1 MNSNPSHTG
10 ASHTTT
16 SPALAIRPNIGLER
30 LLDLWRVFH
39 AIDAEFP
46 LQYIICLTE
55 IGRDEGLSLTT
66 LAERTNLSLSTI
78 SRIVGALSDYRQ
90 NGQPFGLVDIQISK
104 TERRR
109 KELALTDKGKLIL
122 NNATKII
129 STP

>member
-1 MNSNPSHTG
+1 MNSHPPHTN
-10 ASHTTT
+10 APPT
-16 SPALAIRPNIGLER
+16 LAARPNAALET
-30 LLDLWRVFH
+30 LLNLWRVFH
-39 AIDAEFP
+39 AIDPEFP

-90 NGQPFGLVDIQISK
+90 NGHPFGLVDIQISK
-104 TERRR
+104 IERRR

-122 NNATKII
+122 GNATKII